1 MWRPVRISTMALLV
15 ASAALAIAAV
25 PAATAPAV
33 PNWPPDLPA
42 DGSVSFTVVD
52 RDTGEIRAEHD
63 VHAQYRSASLVKLLI
78 ALDYFET
85 RGPDVEIPPEDRTLL
100 ESMLRSSD
108 DQAASILWVREGW
121 QLIVERM
128 VDRLGLTDT
137 EPPADRRIWGYTA
150 TSAADVA
157 RIYEYLLA
165 EAAPSARE
173 FILGALRE
181 ATHCAADGRDQY
193 FGIPSAV
200 DEPWAVKQ
208 GWSGYGDVEPGQ
220 ECAEPTPARSDGEQA
235 TPESS
240 PAVRD
245 AAIRAQSAEGPD
257 IDLTRPA
264 MHTSGTI
271 GAADDTIMVVL
282 SLHAEGTSY
291 EDSAERLTA
300 ITRVLYGANCPSC
313 AS

>member
-1 MWRPVRISTMALLV
+1 
-15 ASAALAIAAV
+15 
-25 PAATAPAV
+25 
-33 PNWPPDLPA
+33 
-42 DGSVSFTVVD
+42 
-52 RDTGEIRAEHD
+52 
-63 VHAQYRSASLVKLLI
+63 
-78 ALDYFET
+78 
-85 RGPDVEIPPEDRTLL
+85 
-100 ESMLRSSD
+100 
-108 DQAASILWVREGW
+108 LWVREGW
-121 QLIVERM
+121 ELIVERM
-128 VDRLGLTDT
+128 VHRLGLTDT

-165 EAAPSARE
+165 DAAPAARE

-181 ATHCAADGRDQY
+181 ATRCAADGRDQY

-200 DEPWAVKQ
+200 DEPWAVKH

-220 ECAEPTPARSDGEQA
+220 ECAEATTARNDGELA

-245 AAIRAQSAEGPD
+245 AAIRAQVAEGPE